1 VSLNSNVMFTPGNIS
16 ISDFEYSLPTDRI
29 ASHPLSKRDESKLLI
44 YRDGEIG
51 SDVFKNIG
59 NYLPEG
65 SRLVLNNTK
74 VVSARIIFLKE
85 TGATIEVFLLEPVFP
100 ADYSV
105 SFSSH
110 EPVVWKCMV
119 GNQKRWKTDTLERTV
134 PQTDTKLKV
143 RKSKKVSDG
152 FEVEFS
158 WTNTDLCFAQ
168 VVELCGEVP
177 IPPYLNRQ
185 SEEVDKYRYQ
195 TIYAQP
201 EGSVAAPTAGLH
213 FTPEVFSNLKKLGI
227 TPDYITL
234 HVGAGTFKPVKADVI
249 INHEMHTEHF
259 LADIDLIKGMSECDN
274 FRVVVGTT
282 TLRTLESLYWLGVKA
297 SQNQLC
303 PPYFISQWEPY
314 KTKPILF
321 KAAFYELWRHM
332 EANGLETLMASTQI
346 IIAPGYN
353 VQTADALVTNFH
365 QPRSTLLLLVSAF
378 IGEQWRDVY
387 AYALRNDFRFLS
399 YGDSSLLF
407 RS

>member
-1 VSLNSNVMFTPGNIS
+1 MFTPGNIS

-143 RKSKKVSDG
+143 RKSKK
-152 FEVEFS
+152 
-158 WTNTDLCFAQ
+158 
-168 VVELCGEVP
+168 
-177 IPPYLNRQ
+177 
-185 SEEVDKYRYQ
+185 
-195 TIYAQP
+195 
-201 EGSVAAPTAGLH
+201 
-213 FTPEVFSNLKKLGI
+213 
-227 TPDYITL
+227 
-234 HVGAGTFKPVKADVI
+234 
-249 INHEMHTEHF
+249 
-259 LADIDLIKGMSECDN
+259 
-274 FRVVVGTT
+274 
-282 TLRTLESLYWLGVKA
+282 
-297 SQNQLC
+297 
-303 PPYFISQWEPY
+303 
-314 KTKPILF
+314 
-321 KAAFYELWRHM
+321 
-332 EANGLETLMASTQI
+332 
-346 IIAPGYN
+346 
-353 VQTADALVTNFH
+353 
-365 QPRSTLLLLVSAF
+365 
-378 IGEQWRDVY
+378 
-387 AYALRNDFRFLS
+387 
-399 YGDSSLLF
+399 
-407 RS
+407 